1 MLLNFF
7 HFFSSYTQ
15 KLDAENGGGSPIEA
29 IAYAR
34 KHFSKF
40 VDKFEKEIQLL
51 MGTLMYIP
59 VGLENSPYRGLCG
72 PNLMVEVSIL
82 PNSIVDI
89 SIFFFLNSF
98 FLFFSY
104 HLPTTGG

>member
-1 MLLNFF
+1 MIIFFCNFRL
-7 HFFSSYTQ
+7 FFVQ
-15 KLDAENGGGSPIEA
+15 KLAAEQIGSGSPIEA

-34 KHFSKF
+34 KHISKF

-72 PNLMVEVSIL
+72 PNLMIEVIYCFENAL
-82 PNSIVDI
+82 KIRAMKI
-89 SIFFFLNSF
+89 K
-98 FLFFSY
+98 
-104 HLPTTGG
+104 T